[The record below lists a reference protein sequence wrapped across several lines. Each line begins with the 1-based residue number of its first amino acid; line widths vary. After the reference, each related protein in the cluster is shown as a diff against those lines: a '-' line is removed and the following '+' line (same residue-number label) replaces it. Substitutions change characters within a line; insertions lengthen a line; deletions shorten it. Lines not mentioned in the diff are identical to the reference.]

1 MLLFFLINLILFKQ
15 TQEHF
20 QPRVHGF
27 EVGMK
32 LEVVHPIKPSI
43 ICPATVTK
51 SLGPYYFAITTD
63 YQEDVPSVTFCCH
76 SDSPGIFPAGWCSR
90 HQVELAVP
98 ASKWKEY
105 HQLPWRNLIIKYKS
119 VGNSQT
125 CFGWNLCFQKCTF
138 LSVNVFSMK
147 VLIGDTIFYVS
158 NWRQHW
164 HVVTIRATWRSKPL
178 AVQREYLHFSVVLKT
193 LSIGPTLGIEPMTSC
208 SVVKCSTDWATCP
221 AAVKKE
227 YFWAWEFGSDSFGQY
242 KTRTADC
249 GPQTADWV

>member
-1 MLLFFLINLILFKQ
+1 MKSLQLKDKIYLLPVFVALFINITQNEFPQQKWSTVNKAQTLDVTSVYTHVSNKFHTCEEIFLICLRQWSVHWVNMIIADIINYYSENLSQFPTMLLLLFFLINLVLFKQ

-105 HQLPWRNLIIKYKS
+105 HQLPWRNMIIKYKS
-119 VGNSQT
+119 VGNAQT
-125 CFGWNLCFQKCTF
+125 CFGWNLCF
-138 LSVNVFSMK
+138 
-147 VLIGDTIFYVS
+147 
-158 NWRQHW
+158 
-164 HVVTIRATWRSKPL
+164 
-178 AVQREYLHFSVVLKT
+178 
-193 LSIGPTLGIEPMTSC
+193 
-208 SVVKCSTDWATCP
+208 
-221 AAVKKE
+221 
-227 YFWAWEFGSDSFGQY
+227 
-242 KTRTADC
+242 
-249 GPQTADWV
+249 

>member
-1 MLLFFLINLILFKQ
+1 MIGSQGQSDYCRYNQLLFWKSQPIPNHWHIHLCTGRSVHFCIWLLLFFLINLVFFKQ

-105 HQLPWRNLIIKYKS
+105 HQLPWRNMLIKYVQK
-119 VGNSQT
+119 
-125 CFGWNLCFQKCTF
+125 CQKCTDLF
-138 LSVNVFSMK
+138 
-147 VLIGDTIFYVS
+147 
-158 NWRQHW
+158 W
-164 HVVTIRATWRSKPL
+164 
-178 AVQREYLHFSVVLKT
+178 LKFM
-193 LSIGPTLGIEPMTSC
+193 LLKMHLFECQCI
-208 SVVKCSTDWATCP
+208 
-221 AAVKKE
+221 
-227 YFWAWEFGSDSFGQY
+227 
-242 KTRTADC
+242 
-249 GPQTADWV
+249 